1 MADPD
6 CFYLYDITAQ
16 LIFSETYTRVFDITS
31 IRKLSNNLVHF
42 THAMKYLDYFYL
54 HNLYHLFRLKY
65 PIFLV

>member
-6 CFYLYDITAQ
+6 CFYLYGITAQ

-42 THAMKYLDYFYL
+42 THAMKYIPW
-54 HNLYHLFRLKY
+54 LFL
-65 PIFLV
+65 LT